1 MAWRAP
7 VVRRS
12 RLQGAPAAGDGYPCP
27 RYVAALVRGQKD
39 IHRRK
44 FGGLTRPA
52 LGGVLAEV
60 GNPFAVVE
68 GNGVHIGPGAT
79 LLTRMPFFPNN
90 CARPAEKFAMAALA
104 AG

>member
-12 RLQGAPAAGDGYPCP
+12 RLQGGPAAGDGYPCP

-60 GNPFAVVE
+60 GN
-68 GNGVHIGPGAT
+68 
-79 LLTRMPFFPNN
+79 LLRSLKETVSIS
-90 CARPAEKFAMAALA
+90 ARVPHC
-104 AG
+104 